1 VNHSARSIVLIGF
14 MGTGKSSAGRLLSQR
29 LDWPLFDSDALIEKK
44 LKMSI
49 GEIFSTLGEEHFR
62 EEESDVVQRLLPTRP
77 SIIVTGGGVVL
88 RGSNVVRLRELGT
101 VVCLTSEVNDLQ
113 KRLLCPSDRPLLQV
127 EDPGR
132 AIEQLLEKR
141 APLYRAAADVTI
153 NTSSLSPD
161 QVADSILDALAI
173 AK

>member
-1 VNHSARSIVLIGF
+1 

-44 LKMSI
+44 LKMPI
-49 GEIFSTLGEEHFR
+49 GEIFSTLGEERFR
-62 EEESDVVQRLLPTRP
+62 EEESDVLQRLLPARP

-88 RGSNVVRLRELGT
+88 RRSNVVRLRELGT

-113 KRLLCPSDRPLLQV
+113 KRLLRPSDRPLLQV
-127 EDPGR
+127 EDPAR
-132 AIEQLLEKR
+132 AIQELLEKR
-141 APLYRAAADVTI
+141 APLYQAAADVTI

-173 AK
+173 TK

>member
-1 VNHSARSIVLIGF
+1 MNHSARSIVLIGF

-44 LKMSI
+44 LKMPI
-49 GEIFSTLGEEHFR
+49 GEIFSTLGEEPFR
-62 EEESDVVQRLLPTRP
+62 EEESDVLQHLRPTRP

-88 RGSNVVRLRELGT
+88 RRSNVVRLRELGT

-113 KRLLCPSDRPLLQV
+113 KRLLRPSDRPLLQV
-127 EDPGR
+127 EDPSR

-141 APLYRAAADVTI
+141 APLYQAAADVTV
-153 NTSSLSPD
+153 NTSSLRPD